1 MTRHSIRR
9 PKQNQ
14 LLRQLPADDRAAL
27 LAGAEYLQLR
37 VGHTFASVGD
47 PIAAA
52 YFPDCGVMSVVGEMT
67 TGHQVAL
74 AAVGAEGALG
84 IAALF
89 GKQRYPVTVSVL
101 VESCGHAVAAGR
113 LVDVFRRSEAVRRV
127 MLGHIGNRTWELITA
142 AACNRVHSHRHRLA
156 RWLLTTTDKAGQRSL
171 SITHEALA
179 QLVGGPRHAVT
190 VALNEL
196 GTKGAIA
203 HLRGR
208 IEILDRRVLMAQ
220 ACECYRTS
228 LASASP

>member
-1 MTRHSIRR
+1 
-9 PKQNQ
+9 
-14 LLRQLPADDRAAL
+14 LAADDRTAL
-27 LAGAEYLQLR
+27 LAGADYVQLP
-37 VGHTFASVGD
+37 VGHTFARVGD
-47 PIAAA
+47 PIAVT
-52 YFPDCGVMSVVGEMT
+52 YFPDGGVMSVVGEMT

-89 GKQRYPVTVSVL
+89 GKHRYPVTVSVM

-113 LVDVFRRSEAVRRV
+113 LVDLFHRSEAVRRV
-127 MLGHIGNRTWELITA
+127 MLAHIGSRTWDLITA
-142 AACNRVHSHRHRLA
+142 AACNRLHSHHQRLA
-156 RWLLTTTDKAGQRSL
+156 RWLLTATDKAGQRSL
-171 SITHEALA
+171 LITHEALA

-196 GTKGAIA
+196 DAKGAIA

-208 IEILDRRVLMAQ
+208 IDILDRRVLMAQ

-228 LASASP
+228 IASASP